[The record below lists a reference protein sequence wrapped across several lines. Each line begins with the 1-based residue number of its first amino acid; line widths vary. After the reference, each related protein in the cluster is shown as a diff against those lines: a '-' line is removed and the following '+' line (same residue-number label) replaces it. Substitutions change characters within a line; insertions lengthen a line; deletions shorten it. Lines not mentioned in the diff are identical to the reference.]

1 MHTLNL
7 KPTHKPVRQYYEA
20 LADYAELGV
29 RHEGAVKTAF
39 HNLLA
44 HCARQFHWTLVPEYT
59 PHKKRIRIDGA
70 LVDHLWQSL
79 VHGHWEAKDS
89 DDDLEK
95 EAQKKFDQGY
105 PRENIIF
112 QAPDR
117 ALLFQDGDLVRDA
130 DLTDADELVD
140 ALKLFF
146 AYRRP
151 EHENWEHAV
160 AEFKERVPQLG
171 QGLVDL
177 IERERKTNKRFVQAL
192 DGFLEVCRQA
202 INPNL
207 SLEAV
212 EEMLIQHML
221 TERLFRTVFSNP
233 DFAHRNVIA
242 REIEKVIT
250 ALTSESFSRKDF
262 LGKLDRFYVAI
273 EETAKTITDYA
284 EKQSFLNTVYEQFF
298 QGFSVKVAD
307 THGIVYT
314 PQPIVD
320 FMVRSVE
327 ALLQREFG
335 ASLSDA
341 GVHVLDPFVGTGNFI
356 VRVMR
361 EIQKT
366 ALEPKYAEALH
377 CNDVMLLPYYI
388 ASMNIE
394 HEFYERVGR
403 YREFPGI
410 VLCDTFDLV
419 EGQTIGMF
427 TAENTERAQR
437 QIKAPIKVILGNP
450 PYNAHQVNEN
460 DNNKNRKYEVIDNR
474 VKGTYS
480 KDSTATNKNAL
491 RDPYVKAF
499 RWASDRIGKEGIV
512 AYVSN
517 NSFIDDIAFDGMRKH
532 LARDFNAIYV
542 LDLGGNVRKN
552 PKLSG
557 TTHNVFGIQ
566 VGVSITLLVRRNGK
580 HNGRQAK
587 IFYLSTG
594 EFDRKEEKYHFLEKA
609 EHVYGLTWR
618 ELRMNKNHTWLT
630 SDLHEDFETFL
641 SMGSKE
647 AKASDEENAE
657 AIFKLYGRGVQTA
670 RDAWAYNFRHDALA
684 DNIRGMIDIYNT
696 QVLKWQQREQR
707 DAHVDDFVAYDDT
720 RVKWSHG
727 LKSKLKSGRKAKFS
741 EEKIRHSMYRP
752 FTQKY
757 LFFDRVL
764 NEAVYVFPSMFPN
777 SDTELE
783 NRAICLSGLGHD
795 VFRCQMANQIVELKF
810 ANSANGGTQS
820 FPFYVYNE
828 DGTNRREN
836 VTDWALGQF
845 RQHYGD
851 DGIGKWDVFHYV
863 YAVLH
868 HPAYRRRYAANLK
881 RSLPRLPFA
890 PSFHP
895 FAEAG
900 RRLAAL
906 HVHYEDQPEY
916 RLHKTEDPDRRLD
929 WRVEKMKWLDPE
941 KTTLRYNAFLTLGG
955 FPEEAHRYRLGNR
968 SALDWLVDQYRVKT
982 DKRSGITSDP
992 NRADDPSYIVRLLG
1006 QVAHVSVETVRLVE
1020 ALPTLGLPE
1029 PVAP

>member
-1 MHTLNL
+1 MPTLNL

-20 LADYAELGV
+20 LGAYAELGV

-39 HNLLA
+39 HDLLA
-44 HCARQFHWTLVPEYT
+44 HCGHQFHWTLVPEWPFKT
-59 PHKKRIRIDGA
+59 RDGANRSADGA
-70 LVDHLWQSL
+70 LIDQYRL

-89 DDDLEK
+89 DDDLDK
-95 EAQKKFDQGY
+95 EVQKKFDRGY

-117 ALLFQDGDLVRDA
+117 ALLTQDGELVRDA
-130 DLTDADELVD
+130 DLTDADALVD
-140 ALKLFF
+140 VLKLFF
-146 AYRRP
+146 AYRP
-151 EHENWEHAV
+151 PAYEAWERAV

-221 TERLFRTVFSNP
+221 TERLFRTVFRNP

-242 REIEKVIT
+242 REIEKVIA

-262 LGKLDRFYVAI
+262 LGRLDRFYVAI
-273 EETAKTITDYA
+273 EETAKTINDYSQ
-284 EKQSFLNTVYEQFF
+284 KQSFLNTVYEQFF

-341 GVHVLDPFVGTGNFI
+341 GIHVLDPFVGTGNFI

-361 EIQKT
+361 EIRKT
-366 ALEPKYAEALH
+366 ALPPKYAEALH

-403 YREFPGI
+403 YEPFPGI

-427 TAENTERAQR
+427 NAENTERAQR

-450 PYNAHQVNEN
+450 PYNAHQINEN
-460 DNNKNRKYEVIDNR
+460 DNNKNRKYEVIDKR
-474 VKGTYS
+474 VKGTYA
-480 KDSTATNKNAL
+480 KDSKATLKAAL
-491 RDPYVKAF
+491 SDPYVKAF
-499 RWASDRIGKEGIV
+499 RWASDRIGEEGIV

-517 NSFIDDIAFDGMRKH
+517 NSFIDEISFDGMRKH
-532 LARDFNAIYV
+532 LAQDFDAIYV

-566 VGVSITLLVRRNGK
+566 VGVSITLLVRRRGMPK
-580 HNGRQAK
+580 RRQAQ
-587 IFYLSTG
+587 IFYARMG
-594 EFDRKEEKYHFLEKA
+594 EFDKKEKKYQYLDEA
-609 EHVYGLTWR
+609 DYVEGVTWR
-618 ELRMNKNHTWLT
+618 KIRPNKKYTWLID
-630 SDLHEDFETFL
+630 DLQQEYDTYL

-647 AKASDEENAE
+647 EKASAEVNETTIFDLFSVGMKSSRDVWVFSFSEEDLISHVETTIDEYNRQ
-657 AIFKLYGRGVQTA
+657 AIQWKMQGGRGKS
-670 RDAWAYNFRHDALA
+670 L
-684 DNIRGMIDIYNT
+684 
-696 QVLKWQQREQR
+696 
-707 DAHVDDFVAYDDT
+707 DDFLLYDLS
-720 RVKWSHG
+720 KISWSSG
-727 LKSKLKSGRKAKFS
+727 LKSHLKQGTLVEFEMDKVRKAIYRPYSAKYLYFDNCLIDRRGQFSRIFPTPETEKENYIICVGGYGRKDFA
-741 EEKIRHSMYRP
+741 
-752 FTQKY
+752 
-757 LFFDRVL
+757 VL
-764 NEAVYVFPSMFPN
+764 MSCFIPDLNLYADP
-777 SDTELE
+777 
-783 NRAICLSGLGHD
+783 
-795 VFRCQMANQIVELKF
+795 Q
-810 ANSANGGTQS
+810 QS
-820 FPFYVYNE
+820 FPFYIYDK

-845 RQHYGD
+845 RQHYSD

-868 HPAYRRRYAANLK
+868 HPEYRERYAANLK

-900 RRLAAL
+900 RRLAHL
-906 HVHYEDQPEY
+906 HVHYEAQPEY
-916 RLHKTEDPDRRLD
+916 PLEKIEDPDLPLD
-929 WRVEKMKWLDPE
+929 WRVEKMKWLDAD

-955 FPEEAHRYRLGNR
+955 IPPEAHRYRLGNR

-982 DKRSGITSDP
+982 DKRSGITSNP

-1006 QVAHVSVETVRLVE
+1006 QVTTVSVETIRIVE

-1029 PVAP
+1029 PGA